1 MQIKNSFF
9 RQTMWVDL
17 ALVFGALALI
27 QWPGFARLIRGQ
39 FLDPQPQLRF
49 GGARPRHADQ
59 PHPHPLCHPQRDDL
73 FVISRTSQGGYN
85 QHDTNLVTL
94 HRIEKFRV
102 PALNLKPTYRRASPA
117 SYVRAKGGRDAWDT
131 REKGEEQ

>member
-94 HRIEKFRV
+94 HRIEKFREF
-102 PALNLKPTYRRASPA
+102 ALDLKPTYSRAVAA
-117 SYVRAKGGRDAWDT
+117 S
-131 REKGEEQ
+131 